1 MSSASFAWLYRPQC
15 ILHRL
20 LHYSSASQLSRVE
33 VSYVALLIQ
42 FIIVRIPALFHH
54 LTKELPENRFLVSK
68 ITVTQRISNFFC
80 LGLDKFKVQVYI
92 VNELNNLFIRID
104 GKEVVMEDKK
114 KLIKAAAH
122 DVFLQKGYKSTNIAD
137 ITKKAGVAV
146 GSFYKYYG
154 SKEEIFLEIY
164 IDENELMRGTMVQ
177 SIDWNGNPETII
189 EKVFSYTF
197 DNVMNNKILREWYGS
212 SVSKTL
218 SEYYNSRQGSENSA
232 FHQFLIQTLTERMT
246 QIGYSRKTVGSILK
260 AMNLLSYIDSQISED
275 QLNDYQEGLKT
286 LSRYF
291 IKGILK

>member
-1 MSSASFAWLYRPQC
+1 M
-15 ILHRL
+15 
-20 LHYSSASQLSRVE
+20 
-33 VSYVALLIQ
+33 
-42 FIIVRIPALFHH
+42 
-54 LTKELPENRFLVSK
+54 
-68 ITVTQRISNFFC
+68 
-80 LGLDKFKVQVYI
+80 
-92 VNELNNLFIRID
+92 NELNNLFIHID

-114 KLIKAAAH
+114 ELIKSAAH
-122 DVFLQKGYKSTNIAD
+122 EVFLRKGYKSTNIAD
-137 ITKKAGVAV
+137 ITNKAGVAV
-146 GSFYKYYG
+146 GSFYKYYK

-164 IDENELMRGTMVQ
+164 IDENERMRGAMVQ

-197 DNVMNNKILREWYGS
+197 DTVMNNKILREWYGS

-218 SEYYNSRQGSENSA
+218 SGYYNSKQGSENSA
-232 FHQFLIQTLTERMT
+232 FHQFMMQTLTERMT